1 MSSTGFWKTER
12 VNRSFILQKRKGHS
26 TSRGLSWLLVQTWD
40 SVLDTKPPTYR
51 ILYQEEG
58 SETFLLLSKCYHS
71 QEAMTDW
78 AWLEEGVVTVLD
90 KFETPSD
97 ITDFVMEK
105 VASIASIAI
114 FFNSTTETVEAGE
127 SESYKAAR
135 SKVQKLFN
143 ICMDSDRLVSY
154 YSATY
159 WSGRLPAQGWVYLTI
174 NHLAFYSFCL
184 GAETTVLVMWTDVT
198 NIAHQMGHGV
208 TIETREGSWRFS
220 LYNKEG
226 YELINQLSNLAMH
239 KLISLSNSY
248 HPDRELLLKETKNII
263 KKSFVQRDLDARK
276 KTEAFISQ
284 FSLPLEEKLDG
295 KVECFLFTPFNKK
308 YRYIRY

>member
-1 MSSTGFWKTER
+1 MSGAGFWKTER
-12 VNRSFILQKRKGHS
+12 VNRSFILQKRKGHG
-26 TSRGLSWLLVQTWD
+26 TRGLSSLLVQTWD
-40 SVLDTKPPTYR
+40 SVLDTKPPPYR

-58 SETFLLLSKCYHS
+58 SETFLLLSACLSS

-78 AWLEEGVVTVLD
+78 AWLEEEVVAVLD
-90 KFETPSD
+90 KFETPFD
-97 ITDFVMEK
+97 ITDFVTGK
-105 VASIASIAI
+105 VASIVTS
-114 FFNSTTETVEAGE
+114 NSTTETAEAGE

-154 YSATY
+154 YSATH

-263 KKSFVQRDLDARK
+263 KKSFVQRD
-276 KTEAFISQ
+276 
-284 FSLPLEEKLDG
+284 
-295 KVECFLFTPFNKK
+295 
-308 YRYIRY
+308 